1 MSWWLCRGSR
11 SDSFPKGA
19 VLVIIWLMLIRFCDP
34 SVIVPVKFSAPLAVL
49 IIMPFLLLILYV
61 LLPIIGLYAD
71 IKWGRFHVAVGC
83 LTISILVS
91 GLYIMDAL
99 LNTKS
104 QNNPTVALISYMMTP
119 IFIVAHR
126 CFTVILLSF
135 GTDLLIEGSSRQL
148 SSFIWWHFWC
158 LYFGWFVS
166 VTSACVLN
174 SEAQSKSSLFLQT
187 IHFVC
192 LVVILISCI
201 TLKTW
206 FVSEPNS
213 STNPLVLIANVLNYA
228 RKTGHSSLYQ
238 MPLTNYQAAT
248 LSRMDLAKSV
258 NGGPFTADEVDNVKI
273 FFRLLPLLVCIQM
286 IHIPTQPIGRAHT
299 VALTIPQCLV
309 TSSYAIIYVI
319 AIIGIPIK
327 QVLLQCINSPRVR
340 LLQRIGFGI
349 ALSLISKI
357 AFTGVDVMVIFK
369 HNTTCPLTSSGP
381 NNTVEANNY
390 ITDSNYFI
398 IPEIIGGVGVLFIIP
413 TSLEFFYAQSP
424 YIMRTLFVGLFVAVG
439 GIFEIVGWESLR
451 IFRIPVIADARPGCE
466 FYVFLMN
473 CLVTVFIFVLFL
485 CLCKCYKL
493 RERSN
498 TLASSMSSYLFP
510 GSYSERYGSL
520 SVSSD

>member
-1 MSWWLCRGSR
+1 MSWGFCRASS

-49 IIMPFLLLILYV
+49 IIMPLLMVILYV
-61 LLPIIGLYAD
+61 LLPIVGLYAD

-91 GLYIMDAL
+91 GLYIMDSL
-99 LNTKS
+99 LNTKN
-104 QNNPTVALISYMMTP
+104 QNNPTVALIAYMMTP

-148 SSFIWWHFWC
+148 SSFIWWYFWC

-166 VTSACVLN
+166 VISACVLN
-174 SEAQSKSSLFLQT
+174 SETQSKSSLFLQT
-187 IHFVC
+187 THFVC
-192 LVVILISCI
+192 LVAILISCI
-201 TLKTW
+201 ILKTW

-213 STNPLVLIANVLNYA
+213 STNPLVLIVKVLNYA
-228 RKTGHSSLYQ
+228 RKIGRPSLYY
-238 MPLTNYQAAT
+238 MPLTTYQAAT
-248 LSRMDLAKSV
+248 LSRIDLAKSI
-258 NGGPFTADEVDNVKI
+258 NGGPFTVDEVEYVKI
-273 FFRLLPLLVCIQM
+273 FFRLLPLLFCIQM
-286 IHIPTQPIGRAHT
+286 IHIPTLPLGRAHT

-309 TSSYAIIYVI
+309 TSTYVI
-319 AIIGIPIK
+319 TYVIGIIGIPIK
-327 QVLLQCINSPRVR
+327 QILLQCVKSPRVR

-357 AFTGVDVMVIFK
+357 AFAGVDLLVIFK
-369 HNTTCPLTSSGP
+369 HNTTCVITSSSS
-381 NNTVEANNY
+381 NNTVNVNNY

-439 GIFEIVGWESLR
+439 GIFEIIGWESLR
-451 IFRIPVIADARPGCE
+451 IFRIPVIAGARPGCE
-466 FYVFLMN
+466 FYIFLMN
-473 CLVTVFIFVLFL
+473 FLIMVFIFVMFL
-485 CLCKCYKL
+485 CLSRRYKL

-498 TLASSMSSYLFP
+498 TIMSMSSYLFP
-510 GSYSERYGSL
+510 GSFSERYGSL
-520 SVSSD
+520 TVTS